1 MPENARTPILYLPLD
16 TTREPLFDDDSRE
29 AMPRSCPLYKFPQRS
44 VHSKENARA
53 GQDSIIWKLMP
64 SLSQLS
70 QSNIR

>member
-1 MPENARTPILYLPLD
+1 MPENARTSILYLPLD

-44 VHSKENARA
+44 FEGKRA
-53 GQDSIIWKLMP
+53 NRVRFDYLETNPAFPSTR

-70 QSNIR
+70 